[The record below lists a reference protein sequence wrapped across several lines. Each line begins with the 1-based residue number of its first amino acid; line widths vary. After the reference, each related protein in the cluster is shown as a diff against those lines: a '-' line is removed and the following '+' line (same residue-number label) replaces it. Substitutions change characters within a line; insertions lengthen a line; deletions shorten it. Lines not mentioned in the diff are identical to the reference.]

1 MKILLDENL
10 PKKIK
15 TNFGEKYEI
24 STVGDMGW
32 SGKKNGELLGLMTIN
47 GFNAF
52 VTIDKNLK
60 HQQNIERF
68 PIQLFILDAPNNK
81 LKTLEPYIEK
91 LTDVFTKK
99 IKDSVV
105 EIALD

>member
-15 TNFGEKYEI
+15 ASFGNNFDVF
-24 STVGDMGW
+24 TVGEMGW
-32 SGKKNGELLGLMTIN
+32 NGKKNGELLGLMTIN
-47 GFNAF
+47 GFNTF

-68 PIQLFILDAPNNK
+68 PLQLFILNAPNNT
-81 LKTLEPYIEK
+81 LKTLEPFIAKLKNVLVEK
-91 LTDVFTKK
+91 A
-99 IKDSVV
+99 KDSIV
-105 EIALD
+105 EISI

>member
-15 TNFGEKYEI
+15 INFQEKHEI

-32 SGKKNGELLGLMTIN
+32 NGKKNGELLGLMTIN
-47 GFNAF
+47 GFDAL

-60 HQQNIERF
+60 HQQNIDRF
-68 PIQLFILDAPNNK
+68 PIQLFILNAPNNK

-99 IKDSVV
+99 MKDSIV
-105 EIALD
+105 EITLD

>member
-15 TNFGEKYEI
+15 VNFGEKYDI
-24 STVGDMGW
+24 FTVGDMGW
-32 SGKKNGELLGLMTIN
+32 NGKKNGELLGLMTIN
-47 GFNAF
+47 GFNAL

-68 PIQLFILDAPNNK
+68 PIQLFILDATNNK
-81 LKTLEPYIEK
+81 LKTLEPYIVKLKDALLEK
-91 LTDVFTKK
+91 L
-99 IKDSVV
+99 KDSIV
-105 EIALD
+105 EIKLD